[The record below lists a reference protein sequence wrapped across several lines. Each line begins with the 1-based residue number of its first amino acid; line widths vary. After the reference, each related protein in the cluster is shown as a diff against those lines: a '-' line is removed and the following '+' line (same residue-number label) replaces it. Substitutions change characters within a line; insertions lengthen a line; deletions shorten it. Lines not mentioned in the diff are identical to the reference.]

1 MGSLCAAGALALLSI
16 PSGSLLPDRI
26 EPYVAMMGIGFFLG
40 VFGHL
45 SRSRWLVVIGILL
58 IFLATLLFPIAVN
71 LFSDQPQQPGPTP
84 TPY

>member
-1 MGSLCAAGALALLSI
+1 MGSLCAAGAVVLLTI
-16 PSGSLLPDRI
+16 PSGSVLPDRI

-45 SRSRWLVVIGILL
+45 SRSRWMVVIGILL
-58 IFLATLLFPIAVN
+58 IFLATLLFPIAIN
-71 LFSDQPQQPGPTP
+71 LLSDQPQQPGPTP